1 MSKAD
6 DANTKTESGIGR
18 RDFMLTGLGLAAMA
32 LMPGTASA
40 AAEPVGSR
48 AYAGSLPLPVR
59 KLGKLEV
66 SAISLGCMSMNSGN
80 YNPPRETRDMIPVI
94 HQAIERGVTYFDTA
108 EVYGPFINEALV
120 GEALAPYRNKVVIAT
135 KFGWEIDYST
145 GRRTGGLDSRPE
157 HIRAVVEASLK
168 RLRTDRIDLLYQHRV
183 DPKVPIED
191 VAGMVK
197 DLIAEGKVIH
207 FGLSEPG
214 MQTLRRA
221 HAIQPV
227 AAVQNEYS
235 LLTRDPENGVL
246 ATLEELGIGLVA
258 WSPLGIGLLTG
269 TINEKTRFDAPGY
282 TDYRLSNP
290 RFLPENIK
298 ANMALVEFVRT
309 WAQRKDVTPAQLS
322 LGWLLAQKPWIVPIP
337 GTTNPRHLDENL
349 GALSVR
355 FTPAELAEFNTA
367 LAKVVVHGKRLR
379 AGLFELSDVEAPP
392 KGSRS

>member
-1 MSKAD
+1 MSKIGD
-6 DANTKTESGIGR
+6 RESNDEYRVGR
-18 RDFMLTGLGLAAMA
+18 REVILTGLGLAT
-32 LMPGTASA
+32 LSVVPGTVSA
-40 AAEPVGSR
+40 AGQAVERQRNESNH
-48 AYAGSLPLPVR
+48 YLPVR

-66 SAISLGCMSMNSGN
+66 SALGLGCMSMNSGN
-80 YNPPRETRDMIPVI
+80 YNPPRDKREMIPVI
-94 HQAIERGVTYFDTA
+94 HQAVERGVTYFDTA
-108 EVYGPFINEALV
+108 EVYGPFVNEELV

-135 KFGWEIDYST
+135 KFGWEIDAN

-157 HIRAVVEASLK
+157 RIRAVVEASLK

-191 VAGMVK
+191 VAGTVK
-197 DLIAEGKVIH
+197 DLVAEGKVIH

-221 HAIQPV
+221 HAILPV

-246 ATLEELGIGLVA
+246 ATLEKLGIGLVA

-269 TINEKTRFDAPGY
+269 TIDETTQFNAPGY

-290 RFLPENIK
+290 RFLPENLK

-309 WAQRKDVTPAQLS
+309 WAQRKNVSPAQLS

-337 GTTNPRHLDENL
+337 GTTNPSHLDENL
-349 GALSVR
+349 GAMAVR
-355 FTPAELAEFNTA
+355 FTPEELAEFNTT

-392 KGSRS
+392 VGTRS